1 VLPDEDGT
9 EFAALEAAL
18 TLELAPV
25 GALQAV
31 LAERIAAAAWR
42 LARADRIEA
51 ELLVYRCGDDGD
63 LALALVRDGNGTK
76 SFETLLR
83 YRGAAMAELMRALRM
98 LEALQAKRAAPPV
111 RAAEPAPVL
120 AFEPKRGRAGAA
132 LRGQEERAGEVQP
145 RAIPI
150 EPEARARP
158 GESAPGLLPT
168 PELEQP
174 PAGPAR
180 ARPSKPEP
188 PAVALAHLQRGPQP
202 NEPRLGMAAGEAAT
216 GPGADDG
223 RPGRSCR
230 PGIAATRLAQLARS
244 TP

>member
-1 VLPDEDGT
+1 MSSVGAAPRAAVPVSNARAAASRKNGARSRGPVSPEGRARSARNALKHGLRAQKHVVPPDEDAA

-63 LALALVRDGNGTK
+63 LALALVRDGNGTR

-111 RAAEPAPVL
+111 RVAEPAAVL
-120 AFEPKRGRAGAA
+120 AFGPKRGRAGAA
-132 LRGQEERAGEVQP
+132 LRAQEERAGEVQP
-145 RAIPI
+145 RAMPI

-158 GESAPGLLPT
+158 GDPASA
-168 PELEQP
+168 
-174 PAGPAR
+174 
-180 ARPSKPEP
+180 EP
-188 PAVALAHLQRGPQP
+188 PWPGP
-202 NEPRLGMAAGEAAT
+202 E
-216 GPGADDG
+216 
-223 RPGRSCR
+223 
-230 PGIAATRLAQLARS
+230 
-244 TP
+244 